1 MLDLRQI
8 RYFLAVAEE
17 LSFRRAADRA
27 AVSQPALSQR
37 IKALEQ
43 DIGVALFDRTSRGV
57 ALTPAGEVF
66 QRGARQILREVE
78 LAVSSTRLADRGE
91 SGSIAIAFNE
101 IGGQQPL
108 VGQCLGLFRSVFP
121 NVAVQLSEMGT
132 AAQREALRTGAVD
145 AGFHYRV
152 AGEGPD
158 LSHRILDAQDFLLVM
173 PEDHALAR
181 KPAVRLSDLAGEPM
195 VRLRRD
201 INADTHDGIVQA
213 LDAQGIVP
221 DILLEASSD
230 AAMLSL
236 VAAGLGLAIV
246 MGAERR
252 GGWQGLAL
260 RRIEDLALTKQ
271 FVLAWN
277 GANRSGPLAK
287 FLALVDSA
295 VERTPKGGAA

>member
-260 RRIEDLALTKQ
+260 HRIEDLALTKQ

>member
-1 MLDLRQI
+1 MDLRQI

-37 IKALEQ
+37 IKALEEE
-43 DIGVALFDRTSRGV
+43 IGVALFDRTSRGV

-66 QRGARQILREVE
+66 QRGARQIIREVE
-78 LAVSSTRLADRGE
+78 RAVSSTRLADRGE

-132 AAQREALRTGAVD
+132 AAQREALRSGAVD

-152 AGEGPD
+152 AGEEAD
-158 LSHRILDAQDFLLVM
+158 LAHRILDEQDFVLVL

-181 KPAVRLSDLAGEPM
+181 KPAVRLCDLAGTPM

-201 INADTHDGIVQA
+201 INADTHDGIVHA
-213 LDAQGIVP
+213 LDAQGITP
-221 DILLEASSD
+221 DIVLEASSD

-246 MGAERR
+246 MGAQRR

-260 RRIEDLALTKQ
+260 RRIEDLAMAKQ

-295 VERTPKGGAA
+295 VEGAAA